1 MKICIVGAG
10 EVGTHLAQ
18 LLARENID
26 IVLLD
31 ESPERLKDIA
41 ANYDLLTYIGSP
53 TSIKDLKEI
62 GVDEADLFVA
72 VTPHES
78 VNMTACM
85 WASNLGAKK
94 TLARVDNYEY
104 MQPKNKEFF
113 KKLGVDY
120 LIYPEMLAGKEI
132 AESIAT
138 NWFRNYLTFG
148 EGQLEMLVVKVREN
162 AKIVNIK
169 FKTGFF
175 NHDKYRIVAIKRK
188 NETIIP
194 RGDDEVLPG
203 DLVCFVTTVQ
213 NREFVREQAGKELRE
228 ITNVMCMGGSR
239 IIQNAIKLLPKD
251 IHVKLLEKDRDKSFI
266 LSEKVDNALIINADG
281 RNMEALRQEGIED
294 MDAFV
299 AVTGN
304 SEANILA
311 CLAAKQMGVGKTI
324 AEVENLDY
332 IHLAEELDIGTVLN
346 KKTIAASYIYQLTL
360 DAAVMNVRH
369 LTSADAEVVEFSVVP
384 GAKITRHKVKDLNL
398 PDKINIGGLIR
409 NGAPMLVNGN
419 TLIMPNDRVIV
430 FCTTEVIRK
439 VEKYFN

>member
-162 AKIVNIK
+162 AKIVNVK

-228 ITNVMCMGGSR
+228 IANVMCMGGSR

>member
-1 MKICIVGAG
+1 MKICIAGAG

-18 LLARENID
+18 LLVRENID

-31 ESPERLKDIA
+31 DDPERLKDIA

-94 TLARVDNYEY
+94 TLARVDNFEY

-138 NWFRNYLTFG
+138 NWFRNYLTFAD
-148 EGQLEMLVVKVREN
+148 GQLEMLVVKVRDN

-175 NHDKYRIVAIKRK
+175 DHDKYRIVAIKRK

-194 RGDDEVLPG
+194 RGEDEVCPN
-203 DLVCFVTTVQ
+203 DLVCFVTTAQ
-213 NREFVREQAGKELRE
+213 NRNFVREQAGKELAE
-228 ITNVMCMGGSR
+228 IRNVMCMGGSR
-239 IIQNAIKLLPKD
+239 IIQNAIKTLPKD
-251 IHVKLLEKDRDKSFI
+251 IHVKILERDREKSFI

-311 CLAAKQMGVGKTI
+311 CLAAKHMGVRKTI

-332 IHLAEELDIGTVLN
+332 IPLAEELDIGTVLN

-369 LTSADAEVVEFSVVP
+369 LTSADAEVVEFIVVP
-384 GAKITRHKVKDLNL
+384 GAKITRHKVKDLRL
-398 PDKINIGGLIR
+398 PEQMNIGGLIR
-409 NGAPMLVNGN
+409 NGEPMLVNGN

-430 FCTTEVIRK
+430 FCTAAVIRK
-439 VEKYFN
+439 VEKFFN

>member
-138 NWFRNYLTFG
+138 NWFRNLYL
-148 EGQLEMLVVKVREN
+148 
-162 AKIVNIK
+162 
-169 FKTGFF
+169 
-175 NHDKYRIVAIKRK
+175 
-188 NETIIP
+188 
-194 RGDDEVLPG
+194 
-203 DLVCFVTTVQ
+203 
-213 NREFVREQAGKELRE
+213 
-228 ITNVMCMGGSR
+228 
-239 IIQNAIKLLPKD
+239 
-251 IHVKLLEKDRDKSFI
+251 
-266 LSEKVDNALIINADG
+266 IN
-281 RNMEALRQEGIED
+281 
-294 MDAFV
+294 
-299 AVTGN
+299 
-304 SEANILA
+304 
-311 CLAAKQMGVGKTI
+311 
-324 AEVENLDY
+324 
-332 IHLAEELDIGTVLN
+332 
-346 KKTIAASYIYQLTL
+346 
-360 DAAVMNVRH
+360 
-369 LTSADAEVVEFSVVP
+369 
-384 GAKITRHKVKDLNL
+384 
-398 PDKINIGGLIR
+398 
-409 NGAPMLVNGN
+409 
-419 TLIMPNDRVIV
+419 
-430 FCTTEVIRK
+430 FCV
-439 VEKYFN
+439 